1 MMAWVKT
8 SFRYHVNQGYI
19 SKLDKKYSKL
29 FKYTFKN
36 IQQKKEL
43 SLTSAIPYKCDAS
56 HAMEDKLSL
65 ISDPKVVNW
74 LQNYLLGANHVT

>member
-19 SKLDKKYSKL
+19 SELEKKHSKL
-29 FKYTFKN
+29 FRYTLKYTT
-36 IQQKKEL
+36 KKEL
-43 SLTSAIPYKCDAS
+43 SLTSASPYKCDAS
-56 HAMEDKLSL
+56 HAMDDKLSL
-65 ISDPKVVNW
+65 ISDPKVVSW